1 MGTVRISLVLVLG
14 LVLAS
19 AVGAMVGCT
28 DGVREAGA
36 PARHD
41 PAQQEPA
48 RNSDGSLQVLPPGPP
63 SRPPHTL
70 VLAYDDFG
78 PQALAGTLI
87 GAEWWQWEG
96 GGSWEPGDR
105 FDVRV
110 VVYRG
115 LSLAAVE
122 AEYPT
127 VEGRADYRYVSY
139 DDAMAYF
146 ERGLAEVEGEPLLER
161 LHEQLTATRARIR
174 GALGAQAPARW
185 RCPGGAAEASP
196 ACSR

>member
-1 MGTVRISLVLVLG
+1 MMVTVRISLVLG

-19 AVGAMVGCT
+19 TLGAAFGCT
-28 DGVREAGA
+28 DGAREAGA
-36 PARHD
+36 PAR
-41 PAQQEPA
+41 PEPA
-48 RNSDGSLQVLPPGPP
+48 RNSDGSLQVLPPSPP

-78 PQALAGTLI
+78 PQALAHGLL
-87 GAEWWQWEG
+87 GMAWWQWEA

-115 LSLAAVE
+115 ISRAAVE

-127 VEGRADYRYVSY
+127 IEGHADHRTVTY
-139 DDAMAYF
+139 DDAVAYL
-146 ERGLAEVEGEPLLER
+146 ERAMVEIEGEPSLASLRSR
-161 LHEQLTATRARIR
+161 LAATHARLRQQLGATR
-174 GALGAQAPARW
+174 LP
-185 RCPGGAAEASP
+185 
-196 ACSR
+196 

>member
-78 PQALAGTLI
+78 PQALAHELLGM
-87 GAEWWQWEG
+87 GWWQWEA

-115 LSLAAVE
+115 ISRAAVE

-127 VEGRADYRYVSY
+127 IEGRADHRHVTY
-139 DDAMAYF
+139 DDAIAYLERAMA
-146 ERGLAEVEGEPLLER
+146 EIEGEPSLASLR
-161 LHEQLTATRARIR
+161 SQLAVTRARLR
-174 GALGAQAPARW
+174 QQLGATRLP
-185 RCPGGAAEASP
+185 
-196 ACSR
+196 